1 MDTFEFID
9 NGGGTFT
16 LSLKPGLSNILGNYQ
31 FAVTAYAKGESS
43 VSALGIMKVLD
54 NLDLASDSCMISRFL
69 DMPDLTLDIPLKA
82 EKIDIIFQT
91 YSEYFEGLQCGQ
103 RFSAELADGNPLP
116 DYYRLD
122 TITGQ
127 LSLENKYYQK
137 IDESIVMVMT
147 FTSPTQEDPIIQK
160 SSPFHI
166 QTICGPESTIIIPPR

>member
-1 MDTFEFID
+1 
-9 NGGGTFT
+9 
-16 LSLKPGLSNILGNYQ
+16 
-31 FAVTAYAKGESS
+31 
-43 VSALGIMKVLD
+43 
-54 NLDLASDSCMISRFL
+54 MISRFL

-103 RFSAELADGNPLP
+103 IFSAELADGNPLP

-160 SSPFHI
+160 SSSFYI
-166 QTICGPESTIIIPPR
+166 KTICGPESTIIRPPR